1 MAKKNN
7 KKVKIE
13 SSSSFNGEYK
23 KIVIITLSVLAF
35 LAAFY
40 FITVAILNKDDNST
54 KNDTNKD
61 TEVEIQYK
69 EILVGTS
76 FSMKD
81 SSYLVVYYNTTD
93 KDNASDI
100 SSAIST
106 YRTNNKDSHIYYVD
120 MNNALNKNFVSG
132 ESNSS
137 ASSAEELKIN
147 GPTLINFA
155 DGKIVEYVEGKD
167 RIIDYLS

>member
-7 KKVKIE
+7 KKIKIE
-13 SSSSFNGEYK
+13 SSRSIEGEYK
-23 KIVIITLSVLAF
+23 KNIQISLVVFAF
-35 LAAFY
+35 LATFY
-40 FITVAILNKDDNST
+40 FITVTILNNGDSSAKNNT
-54 KNDTNKD
+54 KKD
-61 TEVEIQYK
+61 TGVEIQYK

-100 SSAIST
+100 SSDIST

-120 MNNALNKNFVSG
+120 MNEAHNKGFVSE

-137 ASSAEELKIN
+137 ASSADELKIN

-167 RIIDYLS
+167 RILDYLK

>member
-7 KKVKIE
+7 KKVKFE
-13 SSSSFNGEYK
+13 SSSSFDGEYK
-23 KIVIITLSVLAF
+23 KIVIITLVVLAF

-40 FITVAILNKDDNST
+40 FITVAILNKDDSST
-54 KNDTNKD
+54 KADTNKD

-81 SSYLVVYYNTTD
+81 SSYLVVYYDTTD
-93 KDNASDI
+93 DDNASKI
-100 SSAIST
+100 SSVIST
-106 YRTNNKDSHIYYVD
+106 YRTNNSDGHIYYVD
-120 MNNALNKNFVSG
+120 MSNALNKSFVSEEG
-132 ESNSS
+132 NSS

-155 DGKIVEYVEGKD
+155 DGKIVEYVEGTDK
-167 RIIDYLS
+167 IVDYLS

>member
-1 MAKKNN
+1 
-7 KKVKIE
+7 
-13 SSSSFNGEYK
+13 
-23 KIVIITLSVLAF
+23 
-35 LAAFY
+35 
-40 FITVAILNKDDNST
+40 
-54 KNDTNKD
+54 
-61 TEVEIQYK
+61 
-69 EILVGTS
+69 
-76 FSMKD
+76 MKD

-120 MNNALNKNFVSG
+120 MNNALNKSFVSDEG
-132 ESNSS
+132 NSS

>member
-7 KKVKIE
+7 KKVKFE
-13 SSSSFNGEYK
+13 SSSFDGEYK
-23 KIVIITLSVLAF
+23 KILIITLVVLAF
-35 LAAFY
+35 LVMFY
-40 FITVAILNKDDNST
+40 FITVAILGKGDSST

-61 TEVEIQYK
+61 ETVEIQYQ

-81 SSYLVVYYNTTD
+81 SSYLVVYYDTTD
-93 KDNASDI
+93 EDNASNI
-100 SSAIST
+100 ASAIST

-120 MNNALNKNFVSG
+120 MNNALNKSFVSE

-137 ASSAEELKIN
+137 ASDASELKIN

-155 DGKIVEYVEGKD
+155 DGKIVEYVEGADK
-167 RIIDYLS
+167 ILDYLK

>member
-7 KKVKIE
+7 KKVKFE
-13 SSSSFNGEYK
+13 SSSSFDGEYK
-23 KIVIITLSVLAF
+23 KIIIITLVVLAF
-35 LAAFY
+35 LVAFY
-40 FITVAILNKDDNST
+40 FITVAILDKGDSST
-54 KNDTNKD
+54 KNINTDE
-61 TEVEIQYK
+61 EVEIQYK

-81 SSYLVVYYNTTD
+81 SSYLVVYYDTTD
-93 KDNASDI
+93 EENASTI

-120 MNNALNKNFVSG
+120 MSNALNKSFVSE

-137 ASSAEELKIN
+137 AGSASELKIN
-147 GPTLINFA
+147 GPTLINFS
-155 DGKIVEYVEGKD
+155 DGKIVEYVEGTEK
-167 RIIDYLS
+167 IVDYLK